1 MNILVVSGS
10 FFIKESLTTFL
21 CGGNENVKVDCVR
34 RISELDHGDISKVD
48 MLFAD
53 LYEEEL
59 SNLILIK
66 EKYEH
71 IKMIVYDRSKSS
83 RNFSKI
89 ARYNIEGYITEISEK
104 EELIYLLNRVYKNKK
119 YYDLDIMEDMIHNSS
134 EKNYI
139 TSKLTNRE
147 QEILEK
153 VGVGYTNKE
162 IANRLYISVN
172 TVKKHISNILYKL
185 DMKNRKDLIIYTNE

>member
-1 MNILVVSGS
+1 LKDIL
-10 FFIKESLTTFL
+10 L
-21 CGGNENVKVDCVR
+21 
-34 RISELDHGDISKVD
+34 
-48 MLFAD
+48 
-53 LYEEEL
+53 
-59 SNLILIK
+59 
-66 EKYEH
+66 KYQ
-71 IKMIVYDRSKSS
+71 K
-83 RNFSKI
+83 
-89 ARYNIEGYITEISEK
+89 K

-119 YYDLDIMEDMIHNSS
+119 YYDLDIMEDMIHNPS